1 MNLFTT
7 FASIMSTIIYPS
19 PIFGPVHSRR
29 LGVSLGIN
37 LLPADGKVCTF
48 DCIYCEC
55 GFNAD
60 HRPKQK
66 MPTREEVAAALEA
79 KLKDMKANGP
89 HPDVL
94 TFAGN
99 GEPTANPHFP
109 EIIEDTIRLR
119 NEYFPDAKISVLS
132 NATLIHRPKI
142 HDALMKV
149 DNNIQKLDTI
159 DPIYINK
166 VDRPE
171 GEWYQVD
178 QVIEGLKRFQGHV
191 IIQTMFLK
199 GKPTPLTPNTQHP
212 TPVNYDNTGEEY
224 VAPWLEAVKA
234 IAPQQV
240 MIYTIDRETP
250 MQGLQKATHEELDRI
265 RDRVIALGI
274 PCTAS
279 Y

>member
-1 MNLFTT
+1 
-7 FASIMSTIIYPS
+7 
-19 PIFGPVHSRR
+19 
-29 LGVSLGIN
+29 
-37 LLPADGKVCTF
+37 
-48 DCIYCEC
+48 
-55 GFNAD
+55 
-60 HRPKQK
+60 

-79 KLKDMKANGP
+79 KLKEMQANGP

-119 NEYFPDAKISVLS
+119 NQYFPEAKVSVLS

-149 DNNIQKLDTI
+149 DNNIQKLDTVNT
-159 DPIYINK
+159 DYIYK

-171 GEWYQVD
+171 GKWYQVD
-178 QVIEGLKRFQGHV
+178 QVIEGLKRFNGHV

-199 GKPTPLTPNTQHP
+199 GEPTPPLPKGGSQGSF
-212 TPVNYDNTGEEY
+212 DNTGEEY
-224 VAPWLEAVKA
+224 VGPWLEALKE

-250 MQGLQKATHEELDRI
+250 MHGLEKATPEELNSI
-265 RDRVIALGI
+265 RDRVLALGI